1 MNDETHV
8 IRFTL
13 SAVEPTVT
21 GLNHSVSQSIVM
33 RRKPTSSERRTR
45 SGPRSRI
52 SAAFP
57 ESRATYVTERMPGN
71 SECWH
76 VKAMGRSDL
85 AAPQQVMLEVRFL
98 EVNRSAGHDL
108 GMNLYGA
115 NANGTNIGNSGLGTI
130 NTASGRIPMPNTGPP
145 TGSIPLLDTAG
156 TLASGAV
163 PFGSLLT
170 SVLRM
175 KSGAS
180 IDLLVT
186 ALLRRL
192 AEPNLMALSGDAAR
206 FLTGGEF
213 PVPVASTAGTAP
225 TVTIEFKKFGVEL
238 AFVPTV
244 LSRGVINLRVEPS
257 VSELDFQN
265 AVTIAGEKQA
275 HPRCDRSRS
284 ADYSRRQSDT
294 DLLGTEPA
302 TRQFGHR

>member
-1 MNDETHV
+1 M
-8 IRFTL
+8 
-13 SAVEPTVT
+13 TV
-21 GLNHSVSQSIVM
+21 
-33 RRKPTSSERRTR
+33 
-45 SGPRSRI
+45 
-52 SAAFP
+52 
-57 ESRATYVTERMPGN
+57 
-71 SECWH
+71 
-76 VKAMGRSDL
+76 

-98 EVNRSAGHDL
+98 EVNRSAGRDL

-170 SVLRM
+170 SVLRT

-186 ALLRRL
+186 ALETKGLLRRL

-206 FLTGGEF
+206 FLAGGEF
-213 PVPVASTAGTAP
+213 PVPVASTAGTAGLVP

-302 TRQFGHR
+302 TRQFGRR